1 MGRLASVGGWVHR
14 WVAGWLGC
22 GCRSALFFFFFPVVG
37 CGLWCGGSCDC
48 VGRSVSVGGW
58 AHWWVVGL
66 RVGLW
71 VDQCVRG
78 GGSGGFHGG
87 GCGPVGLVGVDLVD
101 FFFFVVGCGGGGVS
115 GCGCGCVCGYDVC
128 M

>member
-1 MGRLASVGGWVHR
+1 MVWLNSRRQLGSSAS
-14 WVAGWLGC
+14 
-22 GCRSALFFFFFPVVG
+22 VG
-37 CGLWCGGSCDC
+37 CGL
-48 VGRSVSVGGW
+48 VSVL
-58 AHWWVVGL
+58 WWVSVVREWVAGFNT
-66 RVGLW
+66 VSMWVDLW
-71 VDQCVRG
+71 VDRCIHG